1 MIHTDLVKRRNSQR
15 GFTLV
20 ELLIV
25 VAILGILA
33 AVIVPNLGRLLGR
46 TGEEAANA
54 EFENVRN
61 AVISMIVDNL
71 LSKIPNPEPT
81 TGVSPCTTGTQDMTT
96 FPDSTSVAGS
106 GDKQND
112 PDGNAY
118 TISDNNGYILFGH
131 DITGNSSG
139 VATVNYLTQ
148 ASADQCYAVDA
159 RGEIT
164 QYDTAGTETN
174 P

>member
-71 LSKIPNPEPT
+71 LSNIPNPEPT
-81 TGVSPCTTGTQDMTT
+81 TGFRPA
-96 FPDSTSVAGS
+96 P
-106 GDKQND
+106 
-112 PDGNAY
+112 
-118 TISDNNGYILFGH
+118 
-131 DITGNSSG
+131 
-139 VATVNYLTQ
+139 
-148 ASADQCYAVDA
+148 
-159 RGEIT
+159 RGLRT
-164 QYDTAGTETN
+164 
-174 P
+174 